1 MAGPHT
7 RPGQNFVSARVRP
20 VPFSYNQLMENR
32 SESSPAPAS
41 GLLAADEV
49 PPVEILNPE
58 ATGRVLLLYDH
69 ASNRVP
75 RALDGLGLSDI
86 ELARHIGWDIGAAD
100 VTRRMA
106 DALNA
111 PAVMTNYSR
120 LVIDCNRPLDHPGLI
135 LGESDMTPVPANIGL
150 DEAARALRIGSLFD
164 PYHRAIEGQ
173 LDRLQAAGDSGLAPV
188 LLSIHSFTPI
198 MDAVERPWELGILW
212 NRDPRL
218 PEALIRK
225 LRENPDLTI
234 GDNEPYSARL
244 GYGYALERHGD
255 GAGFANA
262 LIEIRQD
269 LIDTHHGAEDWTQCL
284 LDALAP
290 ILEDDSLY
298 RIRNSETPNDG

>member
-1 MAGPHT
+1 MPET
-7 RPGQNFVSARVRP
+7 
-20 VPFSYNQLMENR
+20 
-32 SESSPAPAS
+32 
-41 GLLAADEV
+41 GLLAADEA
-49 PPVEILNPE
+49 PPFEIINPR
-58 ATGRVLLLYDH
+58 ATGRVLLLCDH

-75 RALDGLGLSDI
+75 RALDGLGLSDL

-120 LVIDCNRPLDHPGLI
+120 LVIDCNRALDHPGLI

-150 DEAARALRIGSLFD
+150 DAAARTARIAALFD
-164 PYHRAIEGQ
+164 PYHRAIENQ
-173 LDRLQAAGDSGLAPV
+173 LNRLQAAGDPGLAPV

-198 MDAVERPWELGILW
+198 MDAVERPWEIGILW

-218 PEALIRK
+218 PEALIGK
-225 LRENPDLTI
+225 LRENRDLTI

-244 GYGYALERHGD
+244 GYGYTLERHGD

-269 LIDTHHGAEDWTQCL
+269 LIDTHHGAEDWTKCL

-298 RIRNSETPNDG
+298 RVRDSEPRNDG